1 MSFEIVNSPDRI
13 VEKLRTAIATA
24 IPGAEVGVRASSPGH
39 FELRVV
45 SEAFR
50 GKSRVEQQRLVL
62 GSIAKLMSGD
72 DAPVHAIDRLET
84 VLPRS

>member
-13 VEKLRTAIATA
+13 VEKLRNAVS
-24 IPGAEVGVRASSPGH
+24 GALPDAQVVVRAASPGH

-50 GKSRVEQQRLVL
+50 GRSRVEQQRLVL
-62 GSIAKLMSGD
+62 GAIAPLMSGD

-84 VLPRS
+84 ILP

>member
-1 MSFEIVNSPDRI
+1 MSFEIVNSPERI
-13 VEKLRTAIATA
+13 TERLRSAVAA
-24 IPGAEVGVRASSPGH
+24 ALPGAEIAVRASSPGH

-62 GSIAKLMSGD
+62 GAISPLMGGD
-72 DAPVHAIDRLET
+72 EAPVHAIDRLET
-84 VLPRS
+84 VLP

>member
-13 VEKLRTAIATA
+13 VEKLRSAVVAA
-24 IPGAEVGVRASSPGH
+24 VPGADVSVHASSPGH

-50 GKSRVEQQRLVL
+50 GKSRVDQQRLVL
-62 GSIAKLMSGD
+62 GAITGLMSGD

-84 VLPRS
+84 ILP